1 MDTRYTGRMAHRS
14 PRLHDKGIMAEVEA
28 VTDYNTVKTMG
39 LEEAKKAG
47 FYEVIG
53 QEVDD
58 GYIAEL
64 KKQVIHQDSID
75 AVGKELKIVYSP
87 LHGTGNIPA
96 RRILKELGFENV

>member
-1 MDTRYTGRMAHRS
+1 
-14 PRLHDKGIMAEVEA
+14 MAEVEA

-58 GYIAEL
+58 G
-64 KKQVIHQDSID
+64 
-75 AVGKELKIVYSP
+75 
-87 LHGTGNIPA
+87 
-96 RRILKELGFENV
+96 